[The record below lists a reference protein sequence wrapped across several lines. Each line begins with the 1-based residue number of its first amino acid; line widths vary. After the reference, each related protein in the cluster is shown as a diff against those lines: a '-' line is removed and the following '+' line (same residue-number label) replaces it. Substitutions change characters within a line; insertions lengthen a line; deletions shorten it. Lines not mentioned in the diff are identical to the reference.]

1 MTKKV
6 TTTKKKVTTKRI
18 KKEVKL
24 TVNQY
29 DIPMLEIPSKT
40 RPVFISVKKA
50 MAILAT
56 DLDSVEVELKH
67 GRELNR
73 IQYGDGKSFL
83 VGDVKVEAVVK
94 AKKLIEKAVA

>member
-6 TTTKKKVTTKRI
+6 TTTKKKATTK
-18 KKEVKL
+18 KAQVKL
-24 TVNQY
+24 TMNQY

-50 MAILAT
+50 LAILAT
-56 DLDSVEVELKH
+56 DMDTVEVELKH

-73 IQYGDGKSFL
+73 IPYGDGKSFL
-83 VGDVKVEAVVK
+83 VGDVKVDVVVK
-94 AKKLIEKAVA
+94 ARKLIEKAVA